1 MSAEGILSFS
11 DPYQAYVEGNVF
23 SGNPIALVI
32 ALYEGAIDAIRE
44 ARDCLISGDIWGR
57 SKAINKGIKILTE
70 LLVSLDHEAG
80 GEISANLKRIY
91 SYLQCRLLDA
101 HAQQAEAPLAE
112 AERLLNTMLEGWHVV
127 ADKASTEP
135 SQSRTALAESYR
147 QEPTEGEETAS
158 GYGLFNGETAELAG
172 CVSEVF

>member
-1 MSAEGILSFS
+1 MSFS
-11 DPYQAYVEGNVF
+11 DPYQAYVEGSVF
-23 SGNPIALVI
+23 SGNPIGMVI
-32 ALYEGAIDAIRE
+32 ALYEGATDAIRQ
-44 ARDCLISGDIWGR
+44 AKDCLRCGDVWGR
-57 SKAINKGIKILTE
+57 SKAINKGIEILTE

-101 HAQQAEAPLAE
+101 HAQQADGPLNE
-112 AERLLNTMLEGWHVV
+112 AEGLLNTMLEGWRM
-127 ADKASTEP
+127 AAEKAAAETFQTRTGAAKSYYQGSTA
-135 SQSRTALAESYR
+135 Q
-147 QEPTEGEETAS
+147 EETAS